1 MHAGNPGARPPAAGE
16 EGGGRRGRGG
26 EGEGGEGREEGEGR
40 EGGGRREEGEGRGG
54 GGRGGEGG
62 GRREGGRREEGGGR
76 REEGE
81 GRGGEGRGGR
91 REGGREGGRGGAG
104 ARGPSV
110 WAAGRRAYCA
120 CARREGTGSGSAMAA
135 SVFYSRRLAAA
146 ALRSRGSRPALRA
159 AAQVLGSSGFF
170 NNHGLQVQQQQQR
183 NLSLHEYMS
192 MELLQE
198 AGVSIPKGHVAKSPD
213 EAYAV
218 AKKLGSKDV
227 VIKAQV
233 LAGGRGKGTFE
244 SGLKGGVKIVFSPEE
259 AKAVSS
265 QMIGK
270 KLFTKQTGE
279 KGRICNQVL
288 VCERRYPR
296 REYYFAITMER
307 SFQGPV
313 LIGSSQ
319 GGVNIEDVA
328 AETPEAIVKEPI
340 DIVEGIKKEQAVRL
354 AQKMGFPSNI
364 VDSAAEN
371 MVKLY
376 NLFLKYDATMVE
388 INPMVED
395 SDGTVL
401 CMDAK
406 INFDSNSAYRQK
418 KIFDLQDWTQEDE
431 REKGAAKANLN
442 YIGLDGNIGCL
453 VNGAGLAMATMDII
467 KLHGGTPANFLDV
480 GGGAT
485 VHQVTEAFKLITSD
499 KKYSVHTEVLAILV
513 NIFGGIMRCDVIA
526 QGIVMAVKD
535 LEIKIPIVVRLQGT
549 RVDDAKAL
557 ITDSGLK
564 ILACDD
570 LDEAAKMQLA
580 RDDKKR
586 TLCPLPSVYRG
597 GCVKRSANVRPPEK
611 LPGNVSAHSADGK
624 AQRGLCVIDPPLLK
638 I

>member
-1 MHAGNPGARPPAAGE
+1 MAASMICSRVSAGL
-16 EGGGRRGRGG
+16 
-26 EGEGGEGREEGEGR
+26 
-40 EGGGRREEGEGRGG
+40 RGG
-54 GGRGGEGG
+54 G
-62 GRREGGRREEGGGR
+62 
-76 REEGE
+76 
-81 GRGGEGRGGR
+81 
-91 REGGREGGRGGAG
+91 
-104 ARGPSV
+104 
-110 WAAGRRAYCA
+110 
-120 CARREGTGSGSAMAA
+120 
-135 SVFYSRRLAAA
+135 
-146 ALRSRGSRPALRA
+146 LRA
-159 AAQVLGSSGFF
+159 SLGSVAGKVLAGSPGIL
-170 NNHGLQVQQQQQR
+170 NNHGFQVQQQQQR
-183 NLSLHEYMS
+183 RLSLHEYLS
-192 MELLQE
+192 MGLLKE
-198 AGVSIPKGHVAKSPD
+198 AGISVPHGVVANTPD
-213 EAYAV
+213 EAYKI
-218 AKKLGSKDV
+218 AKEIGSKDLV
-227 VIKAQV
+227 VKAQV

-244 SGLKGGVKIVFSPEE
+244 GGLKGGVKIVFSPEE

-279 KGRICNQVL
+279 KGRICNQVFI
-288 VCERRYPR
+288 CERRYPR

-328 AETPEAIVKEPI
+328 AENPEAIIKEPI

-354 AQKMGFPSNI
+354 AQKMGFPPNL
-364 VDSAAEN
+364 VDEAAEN
-371 MVKLY
+371 MIKLY
-376 NLFLKYDATMVE
+376 NLFLKYDATMIE

-395 SDGTVL
+395 ASGVVM

-418 KIFDLQDWTQEDE
+418 KIFDMQDWTQEDQ
-431 REKGAAKANLN
+431 RDKDAAKADLN

-485 VHQVTEAFKLITSD
+485 VQQVTEAFKLITSD
-499 KKYSVHTEVLAILV
+499 KKVLAILV

-535 LEIKIPIVVRLQGT
+535 LELKIPIVVRLQGT

-557 ITDSGLK
+557 ITASGLK

-570 LDEAAKMQLA
+570 LDEAAKMVVKLSEIVSLAKQAQVDVKFQL
-580 RDDKKR
+580 
-586 TLCPLPSVYRG
+586 P
-597 GCVKRSANVRPPEK
+597 
-611 LPGNVSAHSADGK
+611 
-624 AQRGLCVIDPPLLK
+624 I
-638 I
+638 